1 MFPSLLLLLLFSLLS
16 FRMDL
21 DSITRKL
28 VTHIGLVNNALIT
41 PVNVDA
47 NKEIPV
53 TYSSEAVASFD
64 ALNFDCDYYY
74 YDRVTCKA

>member
-64 ALNFDCDYYY
+64 ALNLNCDYYY

>member
-64 ALNFDCDYYY
+64 ALNFDCDYYEMMPNFS
-74 YDRVTCKA
+74 V